1 MAASTRPLNL
11 GEILDRAV
19 QLFRRNFLLL
29 VGIGVPPAAVMAL
42 ITGAVVI
49 FFSTQIA
56 ALTPAAGQPAGQPP
70 SPEAMIV
77 IGMVFI
83 GFVVIGVPLL
93 LVTFAMAL
101 SALNFAASQV
111 NRGESTTIRASY
123 GYAFKHF
130 WRHIGILFLQS
141 LLSWVVPY
149 FVFVAILV
157 VGTILAGLLAKSGAG
172 AVFAPLFVVAA
183 VVLIIAL
190 LVVGVLL
197 WVRFSLA
204 FPVSVAEG
212 KKSWPSMQRSG
223 QLTKGS
229 RGRIFVMF
237 LLVWV
242 LSIVASVALAIPVD
256 IGIALTMRK
265 ALTAGQGSTFYLT
278 LVQVVNLAVA
288 FLVRIF
294 VMPIYAL
301 ALVLFYADQRTRM
314 EGYDIEQLM
323 AQAGWTEPPPL
334 PLAQNFP
341 SIPPPLVATEVPSV
355 DAVPIETTPVDA
367 VSMNGSPQI
376 LSTEFVES
384 EVAPVAAVSVDA
396 ISMEGHPGVPEA

>member
-19 QLFRRNFLLL
+19 QLYRRNFLLL
-29 VGIGVPPAAVMAL
+29 VGIGVPPAVVMAL

-49 FFSTQIA
+49 FFSTQVA

-70 SPEAMIV
+70 SAENLMV
-77 IGMVFI
+77 IGMVFL
-83 GFVVIGVPLL
+83 GFLVIGVPLL

-111 NRGESTTIRASY
+111 NRGESATIRASY
-123 GYAFKHF
+123 GYAFRHF

-149 FVFVAILV
+149 FVFIAIFA
-157 VGTILAGLLAKSGAG
+157 VGSIMAGLLAKSGAG
-172 AVFAPLFVVAA
+172 SAFAPLFVVAT
-183 VVLIIAL
+183 VVLIISL
-190 LVVGVLL
+190 VVVGVLL

-204 FPVSVAEG
+204 FPISVAEG
-212 KKSWPSMQRSG
+212 RKSWPSMQRSG

-229 RGRIFVMF
+229 RGRIFMMF

-242 LSIVASVALAIPVD
+242 LSIVASAALAIPVD

-265 ALTAGQGSTFYLT
+265 TLTAGHAPTLYLT
-278 LVQVVNLAVA
+278 IVQVVNLVVA
-288 FLVRIF
+288 FLVRTF

-334 PLAQNFP
+334 PPAQEFP
-341 SIPPPLVATEVPSV
+341 PIPPDLFPAMPPVPLPFPADEARSV
-355 DAVPIETTPVDA
+355 ESDQIEATPVSA
-367 VSMNGSPQI
+367 GSMDGGSQRA
-376 LSTEFVES
+376 STESGDKIGRASCRER
-384 EVAPVAAVSVDA
+384 
-396 ISMEGHPGVPEA
+396 